1 MKDVPKPQIDMPE
14 QLARGYADSLSV
26 ADMAWYEFYTDSTLC
41 RIIRRTLQNN
51 RDLQIAA
58 SRVEQLRQLY
68 GVQKLNYLPDISA
81 KVGATRETND
91 YHNESF
97 SRDDEVSLKGSLN
110 WEVDLWGGLS
120 ASRRQSGAEYMAS
133 VYDRRAM
140 EMTLISEA
148 AVAYFNLVALNN
160 ELAIVQRTLHT
171 REQALEKSRLR
182 FEGGLTSELVY
193 QQAKVEVATTAAL
206 IPGIRMR
213 IQMATN
219 AITLIMGELP
229 EAGLPTGGAD
239 DVPMMEFL
247 PRRLP
252 VGVPSQ
258 LLERRPDVRAS
269 EQRLKSALAG
279 AGVAY
284 SNQFPKLVIG
294 FTGGWENDEFANLL
308 KSPFSYMLGNITGTL
323 FDFGKKRRKYKAA
336 VEVANQARLGYEK
349 AVLAA
354 FTEVNNAIVGYAEMQ
369 ATAGRRAELCEAANK
384 YVDLANKQYLG
395 GTISYL
401 DVLDAHR
408 RYFDAQIS
416 LSNAVR
422 DEYLAMVA
430 LYKALGGGWCGDSCE

>member
-1 MKDVPKPQIDMPE
+1 M
-14 QLARGYADSLSV
+14 
-26 ADMAWYEFYTDSTLC
+26 
-41 RIIRRTLQNN
+41 
-51 RDLQIAA
+51 
-58 SRVEQLRQLY
+58 
-68 GVQKLNYLPDISA
+68 
-81 KVGATRETND
+81 
-91 YHNESF
+91 
-97 SRDDEVSLKGSLN
+97 
-110 WEVDLWGGLS
+110 
-120 ASRRQSGAEYMAS
+120 
-133 VYDRRAM
+133 
-140 EMTLISEA
+140 
-148 AVAYFNLVALNN
+148 
-160 ELAIVQRTLHT
+160 
-171 REQALEKSRLR
+171 
-182 FEGGLTSELVY
+182 
-193 QQAKVEVATTAAL
+193 
-206 IPGIRMR
+206 
-213 IQMATN
+213 
-219 AITLIMGELP
+219 
-229 EAGLPTGGAD
+229 
-239 DVPMMEFL
+239 
-247 PRRLP
+247 
-252 VGVPSQ
+252 
-258 LLERRPDVRAS
+258 
-269 EQRLKSALAG
+269 
-279 AGVAY
+279 
-284 SNQFPKLVIG
+284 IG